1 MSRNEERQ
9 ARAVELQQQAKTK
22 KGNKPRQKAGKFA
35 TQPSH
40 FKGRDA
46 EDGRAR
52 FFKHCLS
59 YSRMVSF
66 SPGGPND
73 QAAEN
78 ASNLASFPR
87 IHAFG
92 IIFDPYKPSNPMGG
106 ARKKKAALLRREKEI
121 VIITAPFEGAIDDI
135 KAKLTR
141 LVNSDFGSTDDFDVH
156 FVVEEE
162 NAMSIQHNDSTR
174 VRTRMAQA
182 SADEVQNE
190 LDELPIDL
198 ETPARGRGQQ

>member
-1 MSRNEERQ
+1 
-9 ARAVELQQQAKTK
+9 
-22 KGNKPRQKAGKFA
+22 
-35 TQPSH
+35 
-40 FKGRDA
+40 
-46 EDGRAR
+46 
-52 FFKHCLS
+52 
-59 YSRMVSF
+59 
-66 SPGGPND
+66 
-73 QAAEN
+73 
-78 ASNLASFPR
+78 
-87 IHAFG
+87 
-92 IIFDPYKPSNPMGG
+92 MGG

-121 VIITAPFEGAIDDI
+121 VIITAHPFEGAINDI

-141 LVNSDFGSTDDFDVH
+141 LVNSDFGSTADFDVH

-182 SADEVQNE
+182 STDEVQNE